1 MVLISCPLEKL
12 ANAHCTSTVCTVYTH
27 THSTIGLCSSCQNA
41 TKHLMENQL
50 IYCII
55 KNVIYKYPPSFLTLH
70 AFYKLVC
77 YTVLIEAMCAAI
89 FPQKTTMSVC
99 LGFCFHTS
107 SMPLLH
113 NFSLRQSC
121 CLAKL
126 DFYNLIVACQP
137 NQRQRQLCQICL
149 LQKNFHLHR
158 IYCMYHRIIDD
169 RMENS
174 IKGRRI
180 GDNLH

>member
-1 MVLISCPLEKL
+1 MVLISCLLEKL
-12 ANAHCTSTVCTVYTH
+12 ANAHCSLYFNSLYCVHTH

-89 FPQKTTMSVC
+89 FPHKTTTTVC

-107 SMPLLH
+107 SMVKHIKQNQNPIKK
-113 NFSLRQSC
+113 R
-121 CLAKL
+121 
-126 DFYNLIVACQP
+126 LILFQAINTNP
-137 NQRQRQLCQICL
+137 
-149 LQKNFHLHR
+149 QKN
-158 IYCMYHRIIDD
+158 
-169 RMENS
+169 
-174 IKGRRI
+174 
-180 GDNLH
+180 

>member
-1 MVLISCPLEKL
+1 MLTVLQQSVLC
-12 ANAHCTSTVCTVYTH
+12 TH

-89 FPQKTTMSVC
+89 FPQKTTTTVC

-107 SMPLLH
+107 SMPI
-113 NFSLRQSC
+113 
-121 CLAKL
+121 L
-126 DFYNLIVACQP
+126 DIGQESVAAVAGVSNRNARGP
-137 NQRQRQLCQICL
+137 PCL
-149 LQKNFHLHR
+149 LS
-158 IYCMYHRIIDD
+158 Y
-169 RMENS
+169 
-174 IKGRRI
+174 I
-180 GDNLH
+180 GQEPVAAVAGVSNRNARGPPFLLSYWTRVRCRCCWCIQ

>member
-1 MVLISCPLEKL
+1 MLI
-12 ANAHCTSTVCTVYTH
+12 AHCTSTVCTVYTHTHTHTPTHTH

-55 KNVIYKYPPSFLTLH
+55 KNVIYKYPPSFLTLQ

-89 FPQKTTMSVC
+89 FPHKTTTTVY

-107 SMPLLH
+107 SMGTTFCRSGSH
-113 NFSLRQSC
+113 G
-121 CLAKL
+121 
-126 DFYNLIVACQP
+126 
-137 NQRQRQLCQICL
+137 
-149 LQKNFHLHR
+149 
-158 IYCMYHRIIDD
+158 
-169 RMENS
+169 E
-174 IKGRRI
+174 G
-180 GDNLH
+180 

>member
-12 ANAHCTSTVCTVYTH
+12 ANAHCTSTVCTCTH
-27 THSTIGLCSSCQNA
+27 THSTHCTIGLCSSCQNA

-89 FPQKTTMSVC
+89 FPHKTTTTVC

-107 SMPLLH
+107 SMGDSQYLDILL
-113 NFSLRQSC
+113 
-121 CLAKL
+121 
-126 DFYNLIVACQP
+126 
-137 NQRQRQLCQICL
+137 
-149 LQKNFHLHR
+149 
-158 IYCMYHRIIDD
+158 
-169 RMENS
+169 
-174 IKGRRI
+174 
-180 GDNLH
+180 